1 MNEKRSLQDLI
12 DLLAEKHELSKK
24 EAEAVVKGMFDL
36 IEEALER
43 EKYVK
48 VKGLGTFKLTE
59 VDRRES
65 VDVNTGERIEIQG
78 HTKVSFTPDTSM
90 KDQINKPF
98 AHFETVILNEGTQ
111 LEDTVTET
119 EEELAE
125 ELRTENDAEEPVVP
139 TSSPVSTSPE
149 TVAAVS
155 VEVDAPSPGEETA
168 SVVSGSKADSMA
180 GAKAAAAA
188 VSEEKST
195 ARDKSP
201 VEATTGIEQ
210 MEVSAGAS
218 EREAETAAPAVK
230 KTETEVASLT
240 IVAKKV
246 EITSEQVTTRCVTW
260 EESPLG
266 GKSSSPEEAETSV
279 QGTPAVEPELLAA
292 SAENDT
298 LATYRRWIWILSILL
313 LLALSVGV
321 YLFVQQRTPSSSS
334 VSAPEP
340 IEVIA
345 VDSIRPVDSLFVRV
359 DSTETEVVEQEV
371 QAENAQGQSDEHRP
385 AVLSDTLEYDIT
397 GTLTNHILKEGESLI
412 KISLKY
418 FGNKELWPYIVK
430 HNAGVI
436 RDANRVPIGTQLRIP
451 KLSPR
456 R

>member
-12 DLLAEKHELSKK
+12 DLLAEKHKLSKK

-125 ELRTENDAEEPVVP
+125 ELRTENDAEEPIVP

-155 VEVDAPSPGEETA
+155 AEVDSTSLGDDTA
-168 SVVSGSKADSMA
+168 SVVA
-180 GAKAAAAA
+180 GAKANAIVGAKAAVAA

-195 ARDKSP
+195 PREQSP

-210 MEVSAGAS
+210 VEVSAGAP
-218 EREAETAAPAVK
+218 EHETEAATAAVK

-266 GKSSSPEEAETSV
+266 RKSSSQEEAETSV
-279 QGTPAVEPELLAA
+279 QVTPAVEPESLAV
-292 SAENDT
+292 STETDT

-313 LLALSVGV
+313 LMALAFGV
-321 YLFVQQRTPSSSS
+321 YLFVQQWNPSSSS

-340 IEVIA
+340 IEEIA
-345 VDSIRPVDSLFVRV
+345 VDSIRTVDSLYVRV
-359 DSTETEVVEQEV
+359 DSTEIGAVELEV
-371 QAENAQGQSDEHRP
+371 QTANAKEQSDESRP

-397 GTLTNHILKEGESLI
+397 GTLTNHTLREGESLI

-418 FGNKELWPYIVK
+418 FGSKELWPYIVK
-430 HNAGVI
+430 HNAEVI

-451 KLSPR
+451 KLSLR

>member
-139 TSSPVSTSPE
+139 TLSPVSTSPE

-210 MEVSAGAS
+210 MEISAGAS

-371 QAENAQGQSDEHRP
+371 QAENVQGQSDEHRP

>member
-155 VEVDAPSPGEETA
+155 AEVDAPSPGEETA
-168 SVVSGSKADSMA
+168 SVVSSKVDSMA
-180 GAKAAAAA
+180 GAKAAVAA

-345 VDSIRPVDSLFVRV
+345 VDSIRRVDSLFVRV

-397 GTLTNHILKEGESLI
+397 GTLTNHTLKEGESLI

>member
-59 VDRRES
+59 VNRRES

-139 TSSPVSTSPE
+139 TSSPVSMSPE

-180 GAKAAAAA
+180 GAKPAAAA

-456 R
+456 

>member
-139 TSSPVSTSPE
+139 TLSPVSTSPE

-180 GAKAAAAA
+180 GAKPAAAA

-371 QAENAQGQSDEHRP
+371 QAENVQGQSDEHRP

-456 R
+456 

>member
-36 IEEALER
+36 IGEALER

-139 TSSPVSTSPE
+139 TSSPVSMSPE

-180 GAKAAAAA
+180 GAKPAAAA

-456 R
+456 